1 VAPATG
7 TALLVLVAFVLPGFV
22 AVLIGERT
30 HEVPVRHRSPFE
42 LLLLTG
48 YYSVLTYGL
57 VALITWPFGLSRETL
72 RDWYREESLGRLGA
86 LGLVAIFVIP
96 ALLAT
101 FARIWMRSR
110 VRRWLLGRL
119 NIHETH
125 RISAAWDEFFRRGEA
140 AFVRV
145 VLTDHRIVGGLY
157 GSQSF
162 SGYADHGG
170 DLLLEQAWVLDED
183 DWFEAPAAG
192 STGLWIPGGTI
203 VSMELYDVPEDGA
216 QTTKGSGAP

>member
-30 HEVPVRHRSPFE
+30 HEVPVRNRSPFD

-57 VALITWPFGLSRETL
+57 VALLTWPFGLSRETL
-72 RDWYREESLGRLGA
+72 RDWYREESLGRLGT
-86 LGLVAIFVIP
+86 LGLAAIVVVP

-101 FARIWMRSR
+101 CARLWMRSR
-110 VRRWLLGRL
+110 MRSWLLRRL
-119 NIHETH
+119 GIHEMH
-125 RISAAWDEFFRRGEA
+125 RVSAAWDGFFGRGELA
-140 AFVRV
+140 LVRV
-145 VLTDHRIVGGLY
+145 VLTDGRVVGGFY
-157 GSQSF
+157 GSRSVV
-162 SGYADHGG
+162 GHADHGG

-183 DWFEAPAAG
+183 DWFQAPAPG
-192 STGLWIPGGTI
+192 SGGLWIPGRVI
-203 VSMELYDVPEDGA
+203 VSMELYDAPQEGA
-216 QTTKGSGAP
+216 RATR

>member
-30 HEVPVRHRSPFE
+30 HEVPVRNRSPFE

-57 VALITWPFGLSRETL
+57 VALVTWPFGLSRATL
-72 RDWYREESLGRLGA
+72 RHWYRAESLGRLGA
-86 LGLVAIFVIP
+86 LGLAAVVVVP

-101 FARIWMRSR
+101 GARLWTRSRMRS
-110 VRRWLLGRL
+110 WLLRRL
-119 NIHETH
+119 GIQRTH
-125 RISAAWDEFFRRGEA
+125 RASAAWDEFFGRGES
-140 AFVRV
+140 AFIRV
-145 VLTDHRIVGGLY
+145 VLTDDRVVGGFY
-157 GSQSF
+157 GSRSV
-162 SGYADHGG
+162 SGHADHGG

-183 DWFEAPAAG
+183 DWFQAPAAG
-192 STGLWIPGGTI
+192 SAGLWIPGETI
-203 VSMELYDVPEDGA
+203 VSMELYD
-216 QTTKGSGAP
+216 APQDRGRATRRAAT

>member
-30 HEVPVRHRSPFE
+30 HEVPVRTRSPFE

-57 VALITWPFGLSRETL
+57 VALLTWPVGLSREML

-86 LGLVAIFVIP
+86 LGLAAIVIVP

-101 FARIWMRSR
+101 
-110 VRRWLLGRL
+110 
-119 NIHETH
+119 
-125 RISAAWDEFFRRGEA
+125 AAWDEFFGRGEP

-145 VLTDHRIVGGLY
+145 VLTDDRIVGGFY
-157 GSQSF
+157 GSRSV
-162 SGYADHGG
+162 SGHADHGG

-183 DWFEAPAAG
+183 GWFQAPAAG
-192 STGLWIPGGTI
+192 STGVWIPGGAI
-203 VSMELYDVPEDGA
+203 VSMELYHVSSEKGA
-216 QTTKGSGAP
+216 RATR

>member
-7 TALLVLVAFVLPGFV
+7 TALLVVVAFVLPGFV

-72 RDWYREESLGRLGA
+72 RDWYRGESLGRLGA
-86 LGLVAIFVIP
+86 LGLIAIFVIP

-101 FARIWMRSR
+101 SARLWMRSR
-110 VRRWLLGRL
+110 VRLWLLRRL
-119 NIHETH
+119 KIHETH
-125 RISAAWDEFFRRGEA
+125 RISAAWDEFFRRG
-140 AFVRV
+140 
-145 VLTDHRIVGGLY
+145 
-157 GSQSF
+157 GS
-162 SGYADHGG
+162 
-170 DLLLEQAWVLDED
+170 LERPSSRWS
-183 DWFEAPAAG
+183 
-192 STGLWIPGGTI
+192 STMFPRT
-203 VSMELYDVPEDGA
+203 EL
-216 QTTKGSGAP
+216 QTT